1 MQQKQKHATKL
12 TLKTL
17 VLAMASTAPASVL
30 AAVDI
35 DFYGSLRMQAEAVH
49 PDSSAEFANGGN
61 SSYSNIRDAYSRL
74 GITANWQANDA
85 INVFGQL
92 EVPIDTANFK
102 IQDPYDDRRDLRV
115 AQVGVSGDFG
125 TLAYGQMWLPFYNAI
140 SYKVDRFSTYYSGYA
155 TLAFFRA
162 FNTVSYYSPDFNGV
176 SFGAGAVIKDTSDRA
191 DTFDDNRYQF
201 TATYNANGTDFSIG
215 IEQVDDNKD
224 TRLLGAA
231 LGQQIDNLY
240 LGIKLEQS
248 SAKGSADAN
257 VFNLYADYTFND
269 YTFKAMYADVDGFG
283 GQIFHLGADYQYSK
297 NLKTFIEFYQQESV
311 NALAAEKAGGSGSF
325 RNPLGD
331 FEPDAKKGG
340 GKAVAVGFRYD
351 F

>member
-1 MQQKQKHATKL
+1 MSIQQQNATKL

-17 VLAMASTAPASVL
+17 VLAMASTAPAGLL

-35 DFYGSLRMQAEAVH
+35 DFYGSLRMQAETVH
-49 PDSSAEFANGGN
+49 PDSSAEFAKGGN

-74 GITANWQANDA
+74 GVSANWQANDD
-85 INVFGQL
+85 INLFGQL
-92 EVPIDTANFK
+92 EVPVDTANFK

-155 TLAFFRA
+155 TWATFRT

-176 SFGAGAVIKDTSDRA
+176 SFGAAAILKDTSDRA
-191 DTFDDNRYQF
+191 DTVDHNRYQF
-201 TATYNANGTDFSIG
+201 TATYNANGTDFSVG
-215 IEQVDDNKD
+215 MDQEDSRAD

-231 LGQQIDNLY
+231 LGQQIDNIY
-240 LGIKLEQS
+240 LAVKLEQRTQKG
-248 SAKGSADAN
+248 AKDLN
-257 VFNLYADYTFND
+257 VFNLYADYTLND

-311 NALAAEKAGGSGSF
+311 NALAAEKAGGA
-325 RNPLGD
+325 GD
-331 FEPDAKKGG
+331 FADPLSGG

>member
-1 MQQKQKHATKL
+1 MFIQQQNATKL

-17 VLAMASTAPASVL
+17 VLAMASTAPAGLL

-35 DFYGSLRMQAEAVH
+35 EFYGSLRMQAETVH
-49 PDSSAEFANGGN
+49 PDSSAEFANGGS

-74 GITANWQANDA
+74 GVTAHWQANDA
-85 INVFGQL
+85 ITVFGQL
-92 EVPIDTANFK
+92 EVPVDTANFK
-102 IQDPYDDRRDLRV
+102 IQDPYNDKRDLRV
-115 AQVGVSGDFG
+115 AQVGISGELG

-140 SYKVDRFSTYYSGYA
+140 SYKVDRFSSYYSGYA

-176 SFGAGAVIKDTSDRA
+176 SFGAGAVIQDTSDRA

-201 TATYNANGTDFSIG
+201 TASYNAHGTDVSVG
-215 IEQVDDNKD
+215 VEQVDDNND

-257 VFNLYADYTFND
+257 VFNLYADYTLND
-269 YTFKAMYADVDGFG
+269 YTFKAMVADVDGFG

-297 NLKTFIEFYQQESV
+297 NLKTFIEFYQQEKL
-311 NALAAEKAGGSGSF
+311 NALAAAKAGGGGDF
-325 RNPLGD
+325 ANPLN
-331 FEPDAKKGG
+331 GG
-340 GKAVAVGFRYD
+340 GKAFAIGFRYD
-351 F
+351 L